1 MINKYIQA
9 FYLKPHSTLFKTID
23 YLNLHL
29 IKIIGLLMV
38 VTIAYPTSQMIR
50 HQHAYQKFKEEYQ
63 NLEQEAVKKQTLFAN
78 LMNKQKEQNEK
89 DKTLS
94 QISQSLEQLFH
105 RYHAE
110 VENIQWSMENN
121 RSITITINQQPKT
134 IFMIIHDL
142 TEFKMLRF
150 KELSLTKLN
159 RAHLI
164 QLNATLQLI
173 E

>member
-9 FYLKPHSTLFKTID
+9 FYLKPHSTLFKFID
-23 YLNLHL
+23 YLNIHL
-29 IKIIGLLMV
+29 RKIIILLV
-38 VTIAYPTSQMIR
+38 SVTTAYPTSQIIR
-50 HQHAYQKFKEEYQ
+50 HQHTYQKLEEEYQ
-63 NLEQEAVKKQTLFAN
+63 NIEQEAVKKQTLFAN
-78 LMNKQKEQNEK
+78 LMSKQKAQNEK

-94 QISQSLEQLFH
+94 QISQSLEQLFY

-110 VENIQWSMENN
+110 VENIQWSLENN
-121 RSITITINQQPKT
+121 RSITITINHQSKT
-134 IFMIIHDL
+134 IFTIIHDL
-142 TEFKMLRF
+142 TGFKMLRF
-150 KELSLTKLN
+150 KELTLTKLN

>member
-9 FYLKPHSTLFKTID
+9 FYLKPHSTLFKFID
-23 YLNLHL
+23 YLNIHL
-29 IKIIGLLMV
+29 RKIIILIV
-38 VTIAYPTSQMIR
+38 SVTTAYPTSQIIR
-50 HQHAYQKFKEEYQ
+50 HQHTYQKFEEEYQ
-63 NLEQEAVKKQTLFAN
+63 NIEQEAVKKQTLFAN
-78 LMNKQKEQNEK
+78 LMSKQKAQNEK

-105 RYHAE
+105 RHHAE
-110 VENIQWSMENN
+110 VENIQWSLENN
-121 RSITITINQQPKT
+121 RSITITINHQSKT
-134 IFMIIHDL
+134 IFTIIHDL
-142 TEFKMLRF
+142 TGFKMLRF
-150 KELSLTKLN
+150 KELTLTKLN

>member
-9 FYLKPHSTLFKTID
+9 FYLKPHSTLFKFID
-23 YLNLHL
+23 YLNIHL
-29 IKIIGLLMV
+29 RKIIILLV
-38 VTIAYPTSQMIR
+38 SVTTAYPTSQIIR
-50 HQHAYQKFKEEYQ
+50 HQHTYQKLEEEYQ
-63 NLEQEAVKKQTLFAN
+63 NIEQEAVKKQTLFAN
-78 LMNKQKEQNEK
+78 LMSKQKAQNEK

-110 VENIQWSMENN
+110 VENIQWSLENN
-121 RSITITINQQPKT
+121 RSITITINHQSKT
-134 IFMIIHDL
+134 IFTIIHDL
-142 TEFKMLRF
+142 TGFKMLRF
-150 KELSLTKLN
+150 KELTLTKLN

>member
-1 MINKYIQA
+1 MINKYIQS

-38 VTIAYPTSQMIR
+38 VTIAYPTSQIIR
-50 HQHAYQKFKEEYQ
+50 HLHIYQNLEEESQ
-63 NLEQEAVKKQTLFAN
+63 NLEQEAVKKQTLFTT
-78 LMNKQKEQNEK
+78 LMNKQKERNEK

-94 QISQSLEQLFH
+94 QISQNLEQFFH
-105 RYHAE
+105 SYHAE
-110 VENIQWSMENN
+110 VENIQWSIENN
-121 RSITITINQQPKT
+121 RSITITINQQTKV
-134 IFMIIHDL
+134 IFTIIHDL
-142 TEFKMLRF
+142 SKFKTLQF
-150 KELSLTKLN
+150 KELTLTKLN
-159 RAHLI
+159 RSHLI

>member
-9 FYLKPHSTLFKTID
+9 FYLKPHSTLFKFIN
-23 YLNLHL
+23 YLNIHL
-29 IKIIGLLMV
+29 RKIIILLMS
-38 VTIAYPTSQMIR
+38 VTTAYPTLQIIR
-50 HQHAYQKFKEEYQ
+50 HLHIYQKFEEEYQ

-78 LMNKQKEQNEK
+78 LMSKQKAQNEK

-110 VENIQWSMENN
+110 VENIQWSLENN
-121 RSITITINQQPKT
+121 RSITITINHQSKT
-134 IFMIIHDL
+134 IFAIIHDL
-142 TEFKMLRF
+142 TGFKMLRF
-150 KELSLTKLN
+150 KELTLTKLN

>member
-9 FYLKPHSTLFKTID
+9 FYLKPHSTLFKFID
-23 YLNLHL
+23 YLNTHL
-29 IKIIGLLMV
+29 RKIIILLV
-38 VTIAYPTSQMIR
+38 SVTTAYPTSQIIR
-50 HQHAYQKFKEEYQ
+50 HQHTYQKFEEEYQ
-63 NLEQEAVKKQTLFAN
+63 NIEQEAVKKQTLFAN
-78 LMNKQKEQNEK
+78 LMSKQKAQNEK

-94 QISQSLEQLFH
+94 QISQSLEQLFY

-110 VENIQWSMENN
+110 VENIQWSLENN
-121 RSITITINQQPKT
+121 RSITITINHQSKT
-134 IFMIIHDL
+134 IFTIIHDL
-142 TEFKMLRF
+142 TGFKMLRF
-150 KELSLTKLN
+150 KELTLTKLN

>member
-9 FYLKPHSTLFKTID
+9 FYLKPHSTLFKFID
-23 YLNLHL
+23 YLNIHL
-29 IKIIGLLMV
+29 RKIIILIV
-38 VTIAYPTSQMIR
+38 SVTTAYPTSLIIR
-50 HQHAYQKFKEEYQ
+50 HQHSYQKFEEEYQ
-63 NLEQEAVKKQTLFAN
+63 NIEQEAVKKQTLFAN
-78 LMNKQKEQNEK
+78 LMSKQKAQNEK

-110 VENIQWSMENN
+110 VENIQWSLENN
-121 RSITITINQQPKT
+121 RSITITINHQSKT
-134 IFMIIHDL
+134 IFTIIHDL
-142 TEFKMLRF
+142 TGFKMLRF
-150 KELSLTKLN
+150 KELTLTKLN

>member
-9 FYLKPHSTLFKTID
+9 FYLKPHSTLFKFID
-23 YLNLHL
+23 YLNIYLR
-29 IKIIGLLMV
+29 KIIILLV
-38 VTIAYPTSQMIR
+38 SITIAYPTLQIIR
-50 HQHAYQKFKEEYQ
+50 HLHTYQKFEEEYQ

-78 LMNKQKEQNEK
+78 LMSKQKAQNEK

-94 QISQSLEQLFH
+94 QISQSLEQLFY

-110 VENIQWSMENN
+110 VENIQWSLENN
-121 RSITITINQQPKT
+121 RSITITINHQSKT
-134 IFMIIHDL
+134 IFTIIHDL
-142 TEFKMLRF
+142 TGFKMLRF
-150 KELSLTKLN
+150 KELTLTKLN